1 MSELRPDAVGVVVL
15 RGAGADAQLLM
26 LHRARGAFAG
36 AWTIVMGGIEPGERA
51 TETARREVLEETGIA
66 VEPVRLVMVLD
77 GLHTFYDPVRD
88 RIVVVPFFV
97 ARVDEGEVQVDAA
110 HDAHRWVSF
119 AQADALLTFAAQRR
133 LLPELHAAFVVREPE
148 PWRTIR

>member
-15 RGAGADAQLLM
+15 RVAGADAPLLM

-51 TETARREVLEETGIA
+51 TETARREVLEETGLSITA
-66 VEPVRLVMVLD
+66 LYTAGALD
-77 GLHTFYDPVRD
+77 TFYDPVRD